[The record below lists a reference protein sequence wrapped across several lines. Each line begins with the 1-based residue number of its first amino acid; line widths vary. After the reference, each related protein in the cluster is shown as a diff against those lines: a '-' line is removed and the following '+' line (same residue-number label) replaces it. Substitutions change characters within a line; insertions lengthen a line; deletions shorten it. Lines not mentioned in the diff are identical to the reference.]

1 MTIYSEVLDAQEL
14 LESCYDQETG
24 EIISER
30 EFDVAEQLKAEA
42 LSNGIGKLCK
52 INANLKAEIEA
63 LKAEEKRIAE
73 KRKIKE
79 RSLERLKNSIKT
91 IMEAGAETK
100 IKDGTFTV
108 SLRLSEAVKIT
119 NEDLLPMSFKR
130 ISYEIAKKAIK
141 EAIASGNH
149 VAGAEIVVNTNVIIK

>member
-1 MTIYSEVLDAQEL
+1 MTIYTEVLDAQEL

-30 EFDVAEQLKAEA
+30 EFDVAEKLKAEA

-73 KRKIKE
+73 KRKAKE
-79 RSLERLKNSIKT
+79 RNLGRLKNYMRLV
-91 IMEAGAETK
+91 MEQAGQDK
-100 IKDGTFTV
+100 VKDGTFTV
-108 SLRLSEAVKIT
+108 SLRLSEALEIT

-130 ISYEIAKKAIK
+130 VSYEPDKKAIK
-141 EAIASGNH
+141 EALANGKE
-149 VAGAEIVVNTNVIIK
+149 VAGAEIVVNTNVVIK